1 MINEVDYVDLG
12 LACADVCTVL
22 DRGMRGRRVNE
33 LDQSVLEAIERLT
46 T

>member
-1 MINEVDYVDLG
+1 MINETDYVDLG
-12 LACADVCTVL
+12 LTCAEVCGVL
-22 DRGMRGRRVNE
+22 DQGMRGRPVNE